1 MSLGVLLAGPP
12 GGILAPARA
21 ALERDGFL
29 VTSVASPDLLHAF
42 RAGPPPSLVIVDVA
56 FGLSGGVSF
65 CRGLREEGPW
75 RAVSLVLAV
84 SVGAEHLE
92 ECLVAGINDFLVA
105 PFRGEEVVLKA
116 RRLTAV
122 PQRIP
127 ATGLVSIRGGR
138 PDGGTAVGTTVNL
151 SARGLLVESE
161 SALSI
166 GRVVDL
172 VLYLP
177 DGGPPASFRVRV
189 VRRAT
194 EVALFHPAYGLEY
207 DEISKPDLARIEA
220 WAASQG
226 PAEGLSP
233 LSGR

>member
-56 FGLSGGVSF
+56 FGPSGGVSL

-92 ECLVAGINDFLVA
+92 ECLVAGINDFLLA
-105 PFRGEEVVLKA
+105 PFPDDELVFKV

-122 PQRIP
+122 PARRE

-138 PDGGTAVGTTVNL
+138 IDGGTVVGKTLNL
-151 SARGLLVESE
+151 SAGGLLVEAE
-161 SALSI
+161 SSLAV

-172 VLYLP
+172 VFFRP
-177 DGGPPASFRVRV
+177 DGAPPASCRARV
-189 VRRAT
+189 VRRAG
-194 EVALFHPAYGLEY
+194 ELSLFHPAYGLEY
-207 DEISKPDLARIEA
+207 EEISDADRARVEA
-220 WAASQG
+220 WVAAQG
-226 PAEGLSP
+226 PAGPERPS
-233 LSGR
+233 